1 MGKIKMSVPNPYQP
15 PAADFD
21 YVTDRYG
28 ELSVGRAISDAWRAT
43 KQYFPLWVMVGLV
56 GAVLCFLSAITVVG
70 YFLLLPVFGWG
81 MTRFLLNMVDGRAEF
96 GDLFSGFSQY
106 GRVLGRTLLVTL
118 CIVLLALLADSVA
131 IAGQLMESMAVQAV
145 GSVLYLAFT
154 LTVLIRLYFAWFFLV
169 DRDLSAMEALSASW
183 NATRGKNLQLVGLA
197 LLSGLIA
204 MAGLLAL
211 LIGVFF
217 TMTMAYVSYAS
228 AYRQLVGPPRR

>member
-1 MGKIKMSVPNPYQP
+1 MSVPNPYQP

-28 ELSVGRAISDAWRAT
+28 ELSIGRAIGDAWRAT

-56 GAVLCFLSAITVVG
+56 GAVLCFLSAITVIG

-81 MTRFLLNMVDGRAEF
+81 MTRFLLNMVDGRADF

-131 IAGQLMESMAVQAV
+131 IAGQLMESPVVQAI
-145 GSVLYLAFT
+145 GSVLYLVFAS
-154 LTVLIRLYFAWFFLV
+154 TVMVRLYFAWFFLV

-183 NATRGKNLQLVGLA
+183 NATRGKNLQLIGLA

-204 MAGLLAL
+204 VAGLLAL

-217 TMTMAYVSYAS
+217 TMMMAYVSYAS
-228 AYRQLVGPPRR
+228 AYRQLVGPPRN